1 MMNVSMA
8 DNLPVQPSS
17 LGSPSP
23 AVRPSVPSS
32 SMPSRVASVGSGPQA
47 STIAIVVVIGLIIMG
62 VVGYLFWQGRQ
73 FPDQLPSLPQTTE
86 TAEVAENGF
95 SASPVPS
102 PVAQTG
108 VVSEKLTYTLPSGWL
123 ENPAEGQL
131 TPEIAFLNRLRSGDA
146 CNTVVTALF
155 ITGTRSFND
164 FILSQYPGNT
174 LASLQHN
181 VQFSVSGKE
190 TFTVRPQGVGES
202 FTLFVKGNGVVHGV
216 FASYLPVPSEQE
228 GVICSP
234 EPPALFELAQSLA
247 VQ

>member
-1 MMNVSMA
+1 MMNAPMA
-8 DNLPVQPSS
+8 DNLPTQPSPLGSASPGVQP
-17 LGSPSP
+17 PP
-23 AVRPSVPSS
+23 PQTPSS
-32 SMPSRVASVGSGPQA
+32 PQVASTQSGPQVSA
-47 STIAIVVVIGLIIMG
+47 LAIVVIIGLVIAG
-62 VVGYLFWQGRQ
+62 TVGYLFWQGRQ
-73 FPDQLPSLPQTTE
+73 LPDQLPSLPQTTE

-102 PVAQTG
+102 PAAQTG
-108 VVSEKLTYTLPSGWL
+108 EVSEKLTYTLPSGWL

-174 LASLQHN
+174 LASLQHS
-181 VQFSVSGKE
+181 VQFSVSGRE

-202 FTLFVKGNGVVHGV
+202 FTLFVRGNGVIHGV